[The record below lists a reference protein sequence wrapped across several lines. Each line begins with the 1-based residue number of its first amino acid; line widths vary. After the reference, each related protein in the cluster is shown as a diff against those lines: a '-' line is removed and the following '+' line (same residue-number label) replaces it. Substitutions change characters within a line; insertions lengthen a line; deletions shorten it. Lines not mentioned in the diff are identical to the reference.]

1 MTDVSDAGL
10 RRAIAPLEDAA
21 VVIFGGRHVREGED
35 VQRASPAVCARGHST
50 ILLPGEGKS
59 RELRPFELEAI
70 LELARAGEVRIL
82 PPFIPGLGH
91 GGRPRRAPFRLEDGS
106 IIAPD
111 SEEYPLHAVCGA

>member
-10 RRAIAPLEDAA
+10 RRAIGALEDAA
-21 VVIFGGRHVREGED
+21 VVVFGGRHVRQDGY
-35 VQRASPAVCARGHST
+35 VHRASPAVCGRGHST
-50 ILLPGEGKS
+50 VMMPGEGES

-91 GGRPRRAPFRLEDGS
+91 GGRPRWAPF
-106 IIAPD
+106 
-111 SEEYPLHAVCGA
+111 